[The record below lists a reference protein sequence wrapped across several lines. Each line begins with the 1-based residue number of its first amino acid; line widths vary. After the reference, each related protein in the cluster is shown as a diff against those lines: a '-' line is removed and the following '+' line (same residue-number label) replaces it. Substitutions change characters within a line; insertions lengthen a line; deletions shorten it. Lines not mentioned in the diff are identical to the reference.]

1 MEALSQAGV
10 KEVTLL
16 GQNVNSYADLS
27 SCAQPPASAP
37 DPFSVYAKVPCPP
50 RRGSPAAQLLLS
62 GESMLCPEAHDEGKA
77 EGA

>member
-1 MEALSQAGV
+1 MEALSGAGV

-37 DPFSVYAKVPCPP
+37 DPFSVYAKVPL
-50 RRGSPAAQLLLS
+50 PAL
-62 GESMLCPEAHDEGKA
+62 
-77 EGA
+77 